1 MKEAKYGKCAVNVV
15 NILLNVDRILTEA
28 EIKDIW
34 LDQMSKLTTSVE
46 SIKKGCPRMTLTGL
60 ILNNQTIIKCK
71 GNHSFQ
77 SKNYD
82 YVRFILENQLNIKS
96 QILKTD
102 KSKFWKLIQDEF
114 SKAPKNQN
122 GQLDVLLALHKNKLL
137 RI

>member
-1 MKEAKYGKCAVNVV
+1 
-15 NILLNVDRILTEA
+15 
-28 EIKDIW
+28 
-34 LDQMSKLTTSVE
+34 
-46 SIKKGCPRMTLTGL
+46 MTLTGL

-82 YVRFILENQLNIKS
+82 YVRLILENQLNIKS

-122 GQLDVLLALHKNKLL
+122 GQIDVLLALHKNKLL
-137 RI
+137 RISNLL